1 MDNMVLLVE
10 YKNVYGNELVYP
22 VNAKA
27 KAIARLAG
35 SKTLTPQAIRIAKE
49 LGFRVEGAGTTIIK
63 VRINKIVVP
72 KKER

>member
-1 MDNMVLLVE
+1 MDNIILTVE

-35 SKTLTPQAIRIAKE
+35 SKTLTPQAIRISKE
-49 LGFRVEGAGTTIIK
+49 LGFIIEEEVQFQSIPVVGRK
-63 VRINKIVVP
+63 VI
-72 KKER
+72 

>member
-1 MDNMVLLVE
+1 MDNAILLVE

-27 KAIARLAG
+27 KAIAKLAG

-49 LGFRVEGAGTTIIK
+49 LGFRVEEERK
-63 VRINKIVVP
+63 VR
-72 KKER
+72 

>member
-1 MDNMVLLVE
+1 MDNIILTVE

-35 SKTLTPQAIRIAKE
+35 SKTLTPQAIQIAKE
-49 LGFRVEGAGTTIIK
+49 LGFIIEEEVQFQSIPVVGRK
-63 VRINKIVVP
+63 VI
-72 KKER
+72 

>member
-1 MDNMVLLVE
+1 MDNIILTVE

-35 SKTLTPQAIRIAKE
+35 SKTLTPQAIQIAKE
-49 LGFRVEGAGTTIIK
+49 LGFIIEEEGQFQSIPVVGRK
-63 VRINKIVVP
+63 VI
-72 KKER
+72 